1 MATSRPQSLGASS
14 SRQEGRVLLRVAEEV
29 GDRPEIEIGR
39 DHRHVGDRA
48 CAASVGRDV
57 GQRDLHRSR
66 DLGLV
71 GQEDVLTADQH
82 VRGRIGVGASRRG
95 AGRPERH
102 HDQQQ
107 RRQEGKGASHGARA

>member
-1 MATSRPQSLGASS
+1 
-14 SRQEGRVLLRVAEEV
+14 VAEEV

-39 DHRHVGDRA
+39 DHGHLGDRA
-48 CAASVGRDV
+48 RAASVGRDV